1 MKKSMVKKTV
11 ILACSFI
18 LLMSSFSL
26 TSEAT
31 TEDFKSLTLIEG
43 EYDFT
48 SEELVTVMVQ
58 LEEPSLVE
66 AKHTDE
72 VQTQA
77 NLTATLNELTGEV
90 TDLLPESDVI
100 REYEYLFSGF
110 ALTLREKDVL
120 QLLDIDGVAAVYP
133 SITYEPDTFEPEIIP
148 EESFSPEM
156 MDSAPFI
163 GAPEVWEEYGITGD
177 GVTVAIID
185 TGVDYTHPDLEHA
198 FGDYKGYDF
207 VDNDDDPQEGAGQYH
222 GTHVAGT
229 VAANGQIK
237 GVAPDA
243 SLLAYRTLGP
253 QGGTTAD
260 VVAAIELA
268 YKDGVDIMN
277 LSLGNSIND
286 PDFAT
291 SLALDW
297 AMEEG
302 VVAVTSNGNSGPDN
316 WTVGSPATSREAI
329 SVGATQLPYNTFE
342 ANIFTSDNVTYPSV
356 EVMGYANEED
366 LLALDNTTHTFVN
379 AGLGYE
385 EDFEDIDVQGHV
397 AIIKR
402 GEIPFVDKVENAA
415 DAGAVGAIIYNN
427 VSGNL
432 NLYIPGMEIPTL
444 QMNQADGETLLN
456 ELREGHDTLTFNLTP
471 DGEIGETIA
480 DFSSR
485 GPTYGTWMIKP
496 DVAAP
501 GVAIV
506 STFPDEEYASLQ
518 GTSMSSPHV
527 AGAAALLLEA
537 KPDWNTTQVKAALMN
552 TAAPIFDREG
562 VRYPFNTQGAG
573 SIRLVEAL
581 TTETLVTPGSHSFG
595 VFDKEKG
602 RQTER
607 QHFEITNLSNE
618 RKRYNIDIEFYEGNE
633 HIRVTTSKNLNVKP
647 GGTQKVSMNV
657 QVKPSA
663 LTRGY
668 YEGMI
673 TLSHGDEKIEI
684 PTILFVMDPDY
695 PHLSYGSINNVHEGI
710 IDFQL
715 QLNRPVD
722 YVETYLFTANLE
734 PVTFLEEFG
743 PLPQGEQ
750 HLKVDASSIYKEL
763 EPGDYSLVT
772 FIGANEVEEV
782 YVIGDFTVD

>member
-1 MKKSMVKKTV
+1 
-11 ILACSFI
+11 
-18 LLMSSFSL
+18 MSSVTL
-26 TSEAT
+26 TSKAM
-31 TEDFKSLTLIEG
+31 TEDSEISMKIEG

-48 SEELVTVMVQ
+48 SEEFITVMVQ

-66 AKHTDE
+66 AKHTKE
-72 VQTQA
+72 VQTEA
-77 NLTATLNELTGEV
+77 NLTASLTELTDEV
-90 TDLLPESDVI
+90 TDLLPESEII

-120 QLLDIDGVAAVYP
+120 QLLEIDGVAAVYP
-133 SITYEPDTFEPEIIP
+133 SITYEPDTFEPEIISD
-148 EESFSPEM
+148 EAFSPEM
-156 MDSAPFI
+156 MDSAPYI
-163 GAPEVWEEYGITGD
+163 GAPEAWEDYGVTGD

-207 VDNDDDPQEGAGQYH
+207 VDNDDDPQEGPGQYH

-286 PDFAT
+286 PDFVT

-302 VVAVTSNGNSGPDN
+302 VVAVTSNGNSGPNN

-329 SVGATQLPYNTFE
+329 SVGATQLPYNTFN
-342 ANIFTSDNVTYPSV
+342 ADIYTSDSITYPSV
-356 EVMGYANEED
+356 EVMGYSNEEE

-379 AGLGYE
+379 AGLGQE
-385 EDFEDIDVQGHV
+385 EDFEDVDVQGHI
-397 AIIKR
+397 ALIER

-415 DAGAVGAIIYNN
+415 NAGAVGTIIYNN
-427 VSGNL
+427 VSGHL
-432 NLYIPGMEIPTL
+432 NLYIPGMKIPTL
-444 QMNQADGETLLN
+444 QMNQVDGQTLLT
-456 ELREGHDTLTFNLTP
+456 ELREGHDLITFNITP
-471 DGEIGETIA
+471 EGEVGETVA

-496 DVAAP
+496 DVSAP

-506 STFPDEEYASLQ
+506 STFPNETYASLQ
-518 GTSMSSPHV
+518 GTSMSAPHV
-527 AGAAALLLEA
+527 AGASALLLEA
-537 KPDWNTTQVKAALMN
+537 KPEWDTSQVKAALMN
-552 TAAPIFDREG
+552 TATPIFDKDG
-562 VRYPFNTQGAG
+562 SKYPFNTQGTG
-573 SIRLVEAL
+573 SIRIVEAL

-602 RQTER
+602 RQTKK
-607 QHFEITNLSNE
+607 QQFEMTNLSNE
-618 RKRYNIDIEFYEGNE
+618 RKRYDIDVQFYEGNE
-633 HIRVTTSKNLNVKP
+633 HIRVTTSKNLNIQP
-647 GGTQKVSMNV
+647 GDTQKVSMNV

-695 PHLSYGSINNVHEGI
+695 PHLNHGSINSVEDGI
-710 IDFQL
+710 IDVRL
-715 QLNRPVD
+715 QLNRRVD
-722 YVETYLFTANLE
+722 YVKIYLFTENLE
-734 PVTFLEEFG
+734 PVAFLEEFG
-743 PLPQGEQ
+743 PLSQGEQ
-750 HLKVDASSIYKEL
+750 HLKMDASSIYKEL

-772 FIGANEVEEV
+772 LISVNDVEET
-782 YVIGDFTVD
+782 YVIGDFSVD